1 MADEGIRVQGE
12 VPSEEDMQWLDY
24 GRKLLEESPKV
35 LDEDAKSFVALGSSL
50 LTVYTGA
57 LALFKFNER
66 LELSGVNL
74 IMMLGPILLWLLSIS
89 SNAYV
94 YFPGRYDF
102 TRDSPSDLMR
112 IPELISKKKYSRLK
126 IGAVLFIL
134 ALGSS
139 SLSIL
144 WLGNQMPSQVSQ
156 DQPHSVQFVIFE
168 DDVSAFKNMSIFI
181 EEETQRTGPITLL
194 ESTDKTYIVQLQNGR
209 KAEFDKDMVKGL
221 VYFD

>member
-74 IMMLGPILLWLLSIS
+74 IMMLVPILLWL
-89 SNAYV
+89 
-94 YFPGRYDF
+94 F
-102 TRDSPSDLMR
+102 
-112 IPELISKKKYSRLK
+112 
-126 IGAVLFIL
+126 LF
-134 ALGSS
+134 
-139 SLSIL
+139 
-144 WLGNQMPSQVSQ
+144 
-156 DQPHSVQFVIFE
+156 F
-168 DDVSAFKNMSIFI
+168 
-181 EEETQRTGPITLL
+181 
-194 ESTDKTYIVQLQNGR
+194 
-209 KAEFDKDMVKGL
+209 
-221 VYFD
+221 

>member
-1 MADEGIRVQGE
+1 MTDEAIRVQGE
-12 VPSEEDMQWLDY
+12 EPSEEDMQWLDY

-66 LELSGVNL
+66 LELSWVNL
-74 IMMLGPILLWLLSIS
+74 VVMVSPILLWLLSIS
-89 SNAYV
+89 FNAYV
-94 YFPGRYDF
+94 YFPGRYEF
-102 TRDSPSDLMR
+102 ARDSPTDLMR
-112 IPELISKKKYSRLK
+112 IPELISRRKYNRLK

-139 SLSIL
+139 SLSTL
-144 WLGNQMPSQVSQ
+144 WLGNQMSSQVPQ
-156 DQPHSVQFVIFE
+156 DQPHSVQLVISE
-168 DDVSAFKNMSIFI
+168 DDISAFRNMSISF
-181 EEETQRTGPITLL
+181 EEGTQRTDPITLL
-194 ESTDKTYIVQLQNGR
+194 DSTAETYIVQLQNGR
-209 KAEFDKDMVKGL
+209 KVEFDKDMVEGL